1 MEMKLHVVEISSLFL
16 FVFEHRN
23 MKCISC
29 EGKYDGDAGACKQC
43 YEDLKAKVA
52 FLAMS
57 NRYPLAF
64 CTDVVLLASDN
75 GHPKGLARA
84 GAHEAV
90 LASRSPVFKA
100 LLHNE
105 TKEIHICELWPQE
118 LGAFINYLY
127 TAEICLDQQLAR
139 KLLVVAEKYQ
149 LHHLKDLCQKFLVS
163 NLNWDNSLATYTF
176 GHDHNDKQIIDAAL
190 MLITNNI
197 EKLASSDEYA
207 ELKRS
212 HPQLVIEI
220 YEHIVGSST
229 APSVQALLFEELL

>member
-1 MEMKLHVVEISSLFL
+1 
-16 FVFEHRN
+16 

-57 NRYPLAF
+57 NRYPLTF
-64 CTDVVLLASDN
+64 CTDVVLHASDD
-75 GHPKGLARA
+75 GHSGGPARA
-84 GAHEAV
+84 MAHEAV

-105 TKEIHICELWPQE
+105 TKEIHIYELSLQE
-118 LGAFINYLY
+118 L
-127 TAEICLDQQLAR
+127 
-139 KLLVVAEKYQ
+139 VAEKYQ

-207 ELKRS
+207 DIKRS
-212 HPQLVIEI
+212 HPQLVIKI
-220 YEHIVGSST
+220 YEHIVASST
-229 APSVQALLFEELL
+229 TPSVQALLLEELL

>member
-1 MEMKLHVVEISSLFL
+1 MKMKLHVEISSVFL

-29 EGKYDGDAGACKQC
+29 EGKYDGDAGACRQC

-57 NRYPLAF
+57 NRYPLTF

-75 GHPKGLARA
+75 GHPEGPA
-84 GAHEAV
+84 GGMAHEAV

-105 TKEIHICELWPQE
+105 TKEIHINELWPQE

-127 TAEICLDQQLAR
+127 TAEICLDQDLAR

-149 LHHLKDLCQKFLVS
+149 VHHLKDLCQKFLVS
-163 NLNWDNSLATYTF
+163 NLNRDNSLATYTF
-176 GHDHNDKQIIDAAL
+176 GHHHNDKQIIDAAL

-220 YEHIVGSST
+220 YEHIVASST
-229 APSVQALLFEELL
+229 APSVQALLLEELL

>member
-1 MEMKLHVVEISSLFL
+1 MKMKLHVVEISSLFL
-16 FVFEHRN
+16 FGFEHRN

-52 FLAMS
+52 FLTMS
-57 NRYPLAF
+57 NEYPL
-64 CTDVVLLASDN
+64 TSWPDVVLSSLDY
-75 GHPKGLARA
+75 GHPDGPVKDT
-84 GAHEAV
+84 AHTVV

-100 LLHNE
+100 ILENE
-105 TKEIHICELWPQE
+105 TKEIDLYELWPQG
-118 LGAFINYLY
+118 LGAFVRYLY

-139 KLLVVAEKYQ
+139 SLLGVAKKYQ
-149 LHHLKDLCQKFLVS
+149 VHHLEDLCQKFLVS

-190 MLITNNI
+190 MVITNNL
-197 EKLASSDEYA
+197 EKLASSREYA
-207 ELKRS
+207 ELKES

-220 YEHIVGSST
+220 YERHFAS
-229 APSVQALLFEELL
+229 L